1 MYAKLHSRKGNLLI
15 RLIITAFLVFWA
27 AVQIYPLIWLVFF
40 SFKSNEEIFGGNIAG
55 PPLVWKVENYK
66 NALMGGNVFRYLF
79 NSVWVS
85 MAVVIVACILIAT
98 SAYALSRMRWKLK
111 KIVYWIFIS
120 GMTIPLHATL
130 LPLFLLFRKMHIINN
145 PLSILIP
152 YIVFALP
159 T

>member
-85 MAVVIVACILIAT
+85 MAVILVISWLASPRSSCCARISHT
-98 SAYALSRMRWKLK
+98 S
-111 KIVYWIFIS
+111 
-120 GMTIPLHATL
+120 
-130 LPLFLLFRKMHIINN
+130 
-145 PLSILIP
+145 
-152 YIVFALP
+152 
-159 T
+159 